1 MAVAGEAG
9 PGRHQ
14 RPSTEMEH
22 LLRADTGIWGWGA
35 VGATIFI
42 PQKKSGCIGVRYVM
56 KCYLPSW

>member
-42 PQKKSGCIGVRYVM
+42 PQK
-56 KCYLPSW
+56 